1 MLLCEV
7 SLRYEARVGNPE
19 KGKSILDSHFRGN
32 DRKNNG
38 ESVFVPPASA
48 FPVKIALQNIS
59 KTFGGLKAV
68 DAVSFE
74 AGDGECFFLLGPSG
88 GNREYKSRANHWNRF
103 SMI

>member
-1 MLLCEV
+1 M
-7 SLRYEARVGNPE
+7 
-19 KGKSILDSHFRGN
+19 
-32 DRKNNG
+32 
-38 ESVFVPPASA
+38 
-48 FPVKIALQNIS
+48 KIALQNIS